1 MSYDVPVAPGDQP
14 TNIQFGSGGGEHG
27 FPLWEVFVR
36 AKRGLSH
43 SHVGSVHAAD
53 SETAILNARDGY
65 TRRAEGV
72 SVWVVRST
80 EIVAS
85 DDAEAMFEPFEGKP
99 YRHPTFYEIPEEVG
113 QL

>member
-1 MSYDVPVAPGDQP
+1 MSYEVPVAPGEKP
-14 TNIQFGSGGGEHG
+14 VEVELGSGTDHG
-27 FPLWEVFVR
+27 SPLWEVFVR

-43 SHVGSVHAAD
+43 THVGSLHAPD
-53 SETAILNARDGY
+53 SETAIENARDGY

-72 SVWVVRST
+72 SVWVVPSI

-85 DDAEAMFEPFEGKP
+85 DDAESMFEPFEDKP
-99 YRHPTFYEIPEEVG
+99 YRHPTFYDIPKEVG

>member
-1 MSYDVPVAPGDQP
+1 MSYEVPVAPGDKTQDI
-14 TNIQFGSGGGEHG
+14 TFGGGADHG

-36 AKRGLSH
+36 AKRGLNH
-43 SHVGSVHAAD
+43 THVGSLHAPDAE
-53 SETAILNARDGY
+53 SAIQNARDGY

-72 SVWVVRST
+72 SVWVVPST

-85 DDAEAMFEPFEGKP
+85 DDADSMFEPFEHKP

>member
-1 MSYDVPVAPGDQP
+1 MSYDVPIAPGEQP
-14 TNIQFGSGGGEHG
+14 AEVPTGAATSQGW
-27 FPLWEVFVR
+27 PLWEVFVR
-36 AKRGLSH
+36 AKRGLNH
-43 SHVGSVHAAD
+43 THVGSIHAPDAQ
-53 SETAILNARDGY
+53 SAVQNARDGY

-80 EIVAS
+80 EIHAS
-85 DDAEAMFEPFEGKP
+85 DDASSMFEPFEDKP

>member
-1 MSYDVPVAPGDQP
+1 MSYDVPVAPGDKPQDV
-14 TNIQFGSGGGEHG
+14 QFGGATDHG

-43 SHVGSVHAAD
+43 THVGSIHAPD
-53 SETAILNARDGY
+53 SETAIQNARDGY

-72 SVWVVRST
+72 SVWVVPSM

-85 DDAEAMFEPFEGKP
+85 DDAESMFEPFEDKP